1 VDGIFLS
8 FPFHVNTQRGIV
20 HEISRKCEVNDC
32 QFPIPL
38 GMVYIFMML
47 LGIEGIPISQS
58 LDTPRFT
65 MSLKTA
71 FAAAAVM
78 KISGLKRFLSR

>member
-1 VDGIFLS
+1 
-8 FPFHVNTQRGIV
+8 
-20 HEISRKCEVNDC
+20 
-32 QFPIPL
+32 
-38 GMVYIFMML
+38 MVYIFIML

-78 KISGLKRFLSR
+78 KISGLKRFVSC